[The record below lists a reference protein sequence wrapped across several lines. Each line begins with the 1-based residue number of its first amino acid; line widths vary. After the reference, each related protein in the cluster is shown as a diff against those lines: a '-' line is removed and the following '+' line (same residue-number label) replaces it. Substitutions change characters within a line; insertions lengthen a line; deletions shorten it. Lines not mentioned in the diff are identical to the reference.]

1 MYEKAAKNSGRD
13 KEISASHGHHEY
25 LSFRGFVRFTCKIFP
40 FESLS
45 TELRQYA
52 WPKFIGV
59 GFCQTVYCLLSDFH
73 QREDR
78 ETYLSQVLGL

>member
-1 MYEKAAKNSGRD
+1 MSALICQTEMYEKAAKNSGRD

-52 WPKFIGV
+52 
-59 GFCQTVYCLLSDFH
+59 
-73 QREDR
+73 
-78 ETYLSQVLGL
+78 